1 MTNLIGGVM
10 TPPYALVNNILL
22 YLTNAIFVSVSEL
35 RYDISPTKR

>member
-22 YLTNAIFVSVSEL
+22 YLTKHSRSRGPMV
-35 RYDISPTKR
+35 